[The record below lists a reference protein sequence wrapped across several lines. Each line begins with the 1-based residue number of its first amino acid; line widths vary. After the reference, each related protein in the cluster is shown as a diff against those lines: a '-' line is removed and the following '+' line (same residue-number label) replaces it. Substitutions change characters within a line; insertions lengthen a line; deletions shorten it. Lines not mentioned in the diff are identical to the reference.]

1 MDARCMKAETRNDSP
16 CMMNRSNN
24 LLNLTS
30 KSFTELK
37 KGTPLLTFWG
47 TWSLFL
53 DPSWY
58 ALAKK
63 RSLLSK
69 PFTTFTLENEKND
82 YFLQQLSDPQLARMM
97 NKLKDEKIDV
107 ETNKL
112 KRHYQLER
120 NGCLMRGNDNGME
133 QFAVPQQLKPR
144 ILEEMHDSTWGTL
157 KLPGPIKKVL
167 QKYCWDGLKADVENW
182 IQSCIG
188 CSTRKNDTPFS
199 FRDATYPSRRSMANY
214 RWTYLDHWQP
224 QHKETNGFL

>member
-1 MDARCMKAETRNDSP
+1 
-16 CMMNRSNN
+16 
-24 LLNLTS
+24 
-30 KSFTELK
+30 
-37 KGTPLLTFWG
+37 
-47 TWSLFL
+47 
-53 DPSWY
+53 
-58 ALAKK
+58 
-63 RSLLSK
+63 
-69 PFTTFTLENEKND
+69 
-82 YFLQQLSDPQLARMM
+82 MM

-199 FRDATYPSRRSMANY
+199 FRDATYPSRRSMANCTDGLI
-214 RWTYLDHWQP
+214 WTTDSHNTRKQMDSCND
-224 QHKETNGFL
+224 ETFYQMDWIRS